1 MRVGKRKVKFMEEE
15 RQGVVEGGK
24 ESRYGGIGIGVQGV
38 RVGHANHQHHGLPS
52 HTFTVPKNSDGSTPT
67 SIPCCPACHFVLQLY
82 KIRNSVLVFKSEST
96 ASYLEMLKG
105 KSAEMWTDQEIEAVI
120 DVYKTNRLSSKKAQ
134 QRSSSVTKRL
144 CGQTNDFLKDM
155 TIDLKLD
162 NSRNSGGLQ
171 PYIAKIEELRSQ
183 YWKS

>member
-1 MRVGKRKVKFMEEE
+1 
-15 RQGVVEGGK
+15 
-24 ESRYGGIGIGVQGV
+24 
-38 RVGHANHQHHGLPS
+38 
-52 HTFTVPKNSDGSTPT
+52 
-67 SIPCCPACHFVLQLY
+67 
-82 KIRNSVLVFKSEST
+82 
-96 ASYLEMLKG
+96 MLKG